1 MNTLTSPRP
10 STPTRTRR
18 TWRVTLLA
26 APALLL
32 ALTGCVAGGSSDA
45 ASSPGSAEGTG
56 SAEQPMTE
64 AEFSAARDAY
74 DRKLAECLRDQ
85 GLDVKDPQ
93 PGEGITEDSPEIR
106 AAYPA
111 CAAEIGDP
119 PSSAGIEIS
128 PEDLDKLLEQAECL
142 RKAGYDIQEPTTTD
156 PGFIPAE
163 VSEEDFETCRVA

>member
-10 STPTRTRR
+10 TRQTRR
-18 TWRVTLLA
+18 RPTWRVTLLA

-45 ASSPGSAEGTG
+45 ASSPGSTG
-56 SAEQPMTE
+56 GADQPITE